1 MTNVQISKRLAKRLQ
16 NLSQKTHRS
25 AGVIVRTAL
34 TEKLDYE
41 EWLLNEIGRGIDE
54 LDRGEVVAHDEVV
67 RMIHNAR
74 AEHGK
79 KKKKAA

>member
-25 AGVIVRTAL
+25 ADVIVRTAL

-41 EWLLNEIGRGIDE
+41 EWLLKEIGRGIIE
-54 LDRGEVVAHDEVV
+54 LDRGEVVSHHDVV
-67 RMIHNAR
+67 RMIHAAR

>member
-25 AGVIVRTAL
+25 ADVIVRTAL

-41 EWLLNEIGRGIDE
+41 EWLLKEIGRGIDE
-54 LDRGEVVAHDEVV
+54 LDRGEVVSHDEVA
-67 RMIHNAR
+67 RTIHNAR